1 MQNED
6 GNEIKILFKRSRYW
20 NSGNNTCFSIANAV
34 SSANKRLVT
43 GTEQT
48 STESSILAYTQKDT
62 QAETIKQEEETTK
75 EQTTAVQEET
85 TTQEETTIGQETT
98 AATEA
103 SEPETQGQPQTRAA
117 LYLPGDEV
125 QIEIGSG
132 YTATQVADMFL
143 SAGIISDRDGFIGY
157 MAASGNSTKMIAGT
171 HIVKKNDS
179 FENLAN
185 VITSR

>member
-1 MQNED
+1 MKLKYYLR
-6 GNEIKILFKRSRYW
+6 GAGIGIVATTLV
-20 NSGNNTCFSIANAV
+20 FSIANAV

-103 SEPETQGQPQTRAA
+103 SEPAQPQTRAA

>member
-1 MQNED
+1 MKLKYYLR
-6 GNEIKILFKRSRYW
+6 GAGIGIVATTLV
-20 NSGNNTCFSIANAV
+20 FSIANAV

-117 LYLPGDEV
+117 LYLLFL
-125 QIEIGSG
+125 
-132 YTATQVADMFL
+132 FL

>member
-1 MQNED
+1 MKLKYYLR
-6 GNEIKILFKRSRYW
+6 GAGIGIVATTLV
-20 NSGNNTCFSIANAV
+20 FSIANAV

-48 STESSILAYTQKDT
+48 STESSILAYT
-62 QAETIKQEEETTK
+62 QEEETTK

>member
-1 MQNED
+1 MKLKYYLR
-6 GNEIKILFKRSRYW
+6 GAGIGIVATTLV
-20 NSGNNTCFSIANAV
+20 FSIANAV

-62 QAETIKQEEETTK
+62 QAETIKQEEE
-75 EQTTAVQEET
+75 TTAVQEET

>member
-1 MQNED
+1 MKLKYYLR
-6 GNEIKILFKRSRYW
+6 GAGIGIVATTLV
-20 NSGNNTCFSIANAV
+20 FSIANAV

-125 QIEIGSG
+125 QI
-132 YTATQVADMFL
+132 
-143 SAGIISDRDGFIGY
+143 
-157 MAASGNSTKMIAGT
+157 
-171 HIVKKNDS
+171 
-179 FENLAN
+179 
-185 VITSR
+185 

>member
-1 MQNED
+1 MAMKLKYYLR
-6 GNEIKILFKRSRYW
+6 GAGIGIVATTLV
-20 NSGNNTCFSIANAV
+20 FSIANAV

-43 GTEQT
+43 GTEQA
-48 STESSILAYTQKDT
+48 SSESSVLAYTQKDT
-62 QAETIKQEEETTK
+62 QAETTKREEETTK
-75 EQTTAVQEET
+75 EET
-85 TTQEETTIGQETT
+85 TTQEETTIGQETM

>member
-1 MQNED
+1 MKLKYYLR
-6 GNEIKILFKRSRYW
+6 GAGIGIVATTLV
-20 NSGNNTCFSIANAV
+20 FSIANAV

-85 TTQEETTIGQETT
+85 TTQEETT
-98 AATEA
+98 ATEA

>member
-1 MQNED
+1 MKLKYYLR
-6 GNEIKILFKRSRYW
+6 GAGIGIVATTLV
-20 NSGNNTCFSIANAV
+20 FSIANAV

-85 TTQEETTIGQETT
+85 TIGQETT

-103 SEPETQGQPQTRAA
+103 SEPDRAPDA
-117 LYLPGDEV
+117 SRCCNCF
-125 QIEIGSG
+125 INS
-132 YTATQVADMFL
+132 
-143 SAGIISDRDGFIGY
+143 II
-157 MAASGNSTKMIAGT
+157 
-171 HIVKKNDS
+171 
-179 FENLAN
+179 L
-185 VITSR
+185 

>member
-1 MQNED
+1 MKLKYYLR
-6 GNEIKILFKRSRYW
+6 GAGIGIVATTLV
-20 NSGNNTCFSIANAV
+20 FSIANAV

-62 QAETIKQEEETTK
+62 QA
-75 EQTTAVQEET
+75 

>member
-1 MQNED
+1 MKLKYYLR
-6 GNEIKILFKRSRYW
+6 GAGIGIVATTLV
-20 NSGNNTCFSIANAV
+20 FSIANAV
-34 SSANKRLVT
+34 SSANKKLVT
-43 GTEQT
+43 GTEQA
-48 STESSILAYTQKDT
+48 SSESSVLAYTQKDT
-62 QAETIKQEEETTK
+62 QAETTKREEETTK
-75 EQTTAVQEET
+75 EET
-85 TTQEETTIGQETT
+85 TTQEETTIGQETM

>member
-1 MQNED
+1 MKLKYYLR
-6 GNEIKILFKRSRYW
+6 GAGIGIVATTLV
-20 NSGNNTCFSIANAV
+20 FSIANAV

-85 TTQEETTIGQETT
+85 TIGQETT
-98 AATEA
+98 AA

>member
-1 MQNED
+1 MKLKYYLR
-6 GNEIKILFKRSRYW
+6 GAGIGIVATTLV
-20 NSGNNTCFSIANAV
+20 FSIANAV

-62 QAETIKQEEETTK
+62 QA
-75 EQTTAVQEET
+75 
-85 TTQEETTIGQETT
+85 ETTIGQETT

>member
-1 MQNED
+1 MKLKYYLR
-6 GNEIKILFKRSRYW
+6 GAGIGIVATTLV
-20 NSGNNTCFSIANAV
+20 FSIANAV

-48 STESSILAYTQKDT
+48 STESSVLAYTQKDT
-62 QAETIKQEEETTK
+62 QAETTKREEETTK
-75 EQTTAVQEET
+75 EET

>member
-1 MQNED
+1 MKLKYYLR
-6 GNEIKILFKRSRYW
+6 GAGIGIVATTLV
-20 NSGNNTCFSIANAV
+20 FSIANAV

-85 TTQEETTIGQETT
+85 TIGQETT
-98 AATEA
+98 ATTEA

>member
-1 MQNED
+1 M
-6 GNEIKILFKRSRYW
+6 
-20 NSGNNTCFSIANAV
+20 CFWQGLRIM
-34 SSANKRLVT
+34 R
-43 GTEQT
+43 
-48 STESSILAYTQKDT
+48 
-62 QAETIKQEEETTK
+62 
-75 EQTTAVQEET
+75 
-85 TTQEETTIGQETT
+85 
-98 AATEA
+98 

>member
-1 MQNED
+1 MKLKYYLR
-6 GNEIKILFKRSRYW
+6 GAGIGIVATTLV
-20 NSGNNTCFSIANAV
+20 FSIANAV
-34 SSANKRLVT
+34 SSANKKLVT
-43 GTEQT
+43 GTEQA
-48 STESSILAYTQKDT
+48 SSESSVLAYTQKDT
-62 QAETIKQEEETTK
+62 QAETTKREEETTK
-75 EQTTAVQEET
+75 EET

>member
-1 MQNED
+1 MKLKYYLR
-6 GNEIKILFKRSRYW
+6 GAGIGIVATTLV
-20 NSGNNTCFSIANAV
+20 FSIANAV

-171 HIVKKNDS
+171 HILKKNDS

>member
-1 MQNED
+1 MRMAMKLKYYLR
-6 GNEIKILFKRSRYW
+6 GAGIGIVATTLV
-20 NSGNNTCFSIANAV
+20 FSIANAV

-143 SAGIISDRDGFIGY
+143 SAGIISDRDGL
-157 MAASGNSTKMIAGT
+157 S
-171 HIVKKNDS
+171 
-179 FENLAN
+179 
-185 VITSR
+185 VIWQRPATQPK

>member
-1 MQNED
+1 MKLKYYLR
-6 GNEIKILFKRSRYW
+6 GAGIGIVATTLV
-20 NSGNNTCFSIANAV
+20 FSIANAV

-62 QAETIKQEEETTK
+62 QAETIK
-75 EQTTAVQEET
+75 QEET

>member
-1 MQNED
+1 MKLKYYLR
-6 GNEIKILFKRSRYW
+6 GAGIGIVATTLV
-20 NSGNNTCFSIANAV
+20 FSIANAV

-117 LYLPGDEV
+117 LICREMRCRLKSEADIRRHRW
-125 QIEIGSG
+125 QICFCQQGLSVTEMVLSVIWQRP
-132 YTATQVADMFL
+132 ATQP
-143 SAGIISDRDGFIGY
+143 
-157 MAASGNSTKMIAGT
+157 K
-171 HIVKKNDS
+171 
-179 FENLAN
+179 
-185 VITSR
+185 

>member
-1 MQNED
+1 MKLKYYLR
-6 GNEIKILFKRSRYW
+6 GAGIGIVATTLV
-20 NSGNNTCFSIANAV
+20 FSIANAV

-43 GTEQT
+43 GTEQA
-48 STESSILAYTQKDT
+48 SSESSVLAYTQKDT
-62 QAETIKQEEETTK
+62 QAETTKREEETTK
-75 EQTTAVQEET
+75 EET
-85 TTQEETTIGQETT
+85 TTQEETTIGQETM

>member
-1 MQNED
+1 
-6 GNEIKILFKRSRYW
+6 
-20 NSGNNTCFSIANAV
+20 
-34 SSANKRLVT
+34 
-43 GTEQT
+43 
-48 STESSILAYTQKDT
+48 
-62 QAETIKQEEETTK
+62 
-75 EQTTAVQEET
+75 EET

>member
-1 MQNED
+1 MKLKYYLR
-6 GNEIKILFKRSRYW
+6 GAGIGIVATTLV
-20 NSGNNTCFSIANAV
+20 FSIANAV

-43 GTEQT
+43 GTEQA
-48 STESSILAYTQKDT
+48 SSESSVLAYTQKDT
-62 QAETIKQEEETTK
+62 QAETTK

-85 TTQEETTIGQETT
+85 TTQEETTIGQETM